1 MTMKNDLHAAIGTL
15 ERRKHYLSEC
25 MKESNN
31 PWAET
36 NQTEIDALAVAIS
49 ALRDVLQRQPDP
61 DTGPE
66 GSIRKREKMRSV
78 KKETL
83 DELARIIRK
92 YWATGD
98 KDILDAKYRK
108 ASELSEQ
115 AYGRAAKWSQ
125 FCDLI
130 DGAVCINRNVSN
142 DIIYKIFGLLCIEV
156 SAPVEAGVVAGTARK
171 LLPIGSECIGG
182 DWEETAE

>member
-61 DTGPE
+61 ITGLVPCGCGE
-66 GSIRKREKMRSV
+66 WIYTIEKGSCMDYHV
-78 KKETL
+78 T
-83 DELARIIRK
+83 
-92 YWATGD
+92 
-98 KDILDAKYRK
+98 AK
-108 ASELSEQ
+108 
-115 AYGRAAKWSQ
+115 
-125 FCDLI
+125 C
-130 DGAVCINRNVSN
+130 
-142 DIIYKIFGLLCIEV
+142 
-156 SAPVEAGVVAGTARK
+156 
-171 LLPIGSECIGG
+171 SECGWDWFSKDGVGNFSAVFSAFITNG
-182 DWEETAE
+182 DSKRDEAERFLIENAKANNKLNYCPNCGAKMENKP